1 MSTAPLPTADDWRR
15 VHAFGL
21 PSGSIRALLAL
32 LVFGTAWG
40 LILLRPDLGLPDF
53 LRDLL
58 FIILGHYFAVR
69 RRANVAPEV
78 GPPPLWLPNGTI
90 RIVAVFGFVTTGI
103 LLARGGRVTSLEAAP
118 GAVTLVLV
126 GGFLLGVLINQ
137 VGTWFGD
144 KGVKPPRIVEDLRAL
159 LALTAAIVLMVL
171 VWNRFLP
178 EIRAAGVGFRGRLP
192 RVDYRVGGFGLDHA
206 LAAIVGFYFGSRS

>member
-1 MSTAPLPTADDWRR
+1 MSTAPRPSADDWRR

-40 LILLRPDLGLPDF
+40 LILLRPDLALPDF

-69 RRANVAPEV
+69 RRASVAPEV
-78 GPPPLWLPNGTI
+78 GPGPLYLPNGTV
-90 RIVAVFGFVTTGI
+90 RIVAIFGFLTTGI
-103 LLARGGRVTSLEAAP
+103 LLARGGQVRSLEAAP

-126 GGFLLGVLINQ
+126 GGFLLGVGIHQ
-137 VGTWFGD
+137 VGTWVAD
-144 KGVKPPRIVEDLRAL
+144 RGVKPPRIVEDLRAL
-159 LALTAAIVLMVL
+159 VALMAAIVLMVL
-171 VWNRFLP
+171 VWNHFLP
-178 EIRAAGVGFRGRLP
+178 EVRMPGLGFRGRLP
-192 RVDYRVGGFGLDHA
+192 RADFRVGGFGIDHT
-206 LAAIVGFYFGSRS
+206 LAAVVGFYFGSRS